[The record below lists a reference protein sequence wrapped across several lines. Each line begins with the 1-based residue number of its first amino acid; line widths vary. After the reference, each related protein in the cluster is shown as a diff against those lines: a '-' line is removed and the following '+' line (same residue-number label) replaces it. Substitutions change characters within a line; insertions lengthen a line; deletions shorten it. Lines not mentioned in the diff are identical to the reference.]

1 MGGGGNITIIYKV
14 NANSSIDP
22 MWNITRASGVN
33 EIKIDW
39 GDGNTETTSS
49 TTISHSYT
57 TVTKDTEFTVTIYG
71 SLTYLCFLENTY
83 IIFVDVRNNG
93 NFIKIKFDEIFAS
106 YDLNVFGG
114 KYLYHIWFRTTYFE
128 SISLNECSAL
138 EYCKINDFKATSIDI
153 SDALKITTFVYD
165 RTSLK
170 NIRCVNVSSAVYM
183 GFNDSFS
190 RLFES
195 TGTLTTDNSSASATL
210 RATAEAKGWTVVIE

>member
-14 NANSSIDP
+14 NANSSIAP
-22 MWNITRASGVN
+22 IWNITRASGVN
-33 EIKIDW
+33 EITIDW
-39 GDGNTETTSS
+39 GDGNIETTSS
-49 TTISHSYT
+49 TSFSHSYT

-71 SLTYLCFLENTY
+71 SLTYLCFENNIN

-93 NFIKIKFDEIFAS
+93 NFIKIKFYEMFKS

-114 KYLYHIWFRTTYFE
+114 KYLYHIWFSSTYFE

-138 EYCKINDFKATSIDI
+138 EYCKINDFRATSIDI

-165 RTSLK
+165 RTSLE
-170 NIRCVNVSSAVYM
+170 NIRCVNVSSAVYN

-190 RLFES
+190 KLIAS
-195 TGTLTTDNSSASATL
+195 TGTLTTDNSSASTTL
-210 RATAEAKGWTVVIE
+210 RATAKAKGWTVVIE